1 MLTGVGDFMSVV
13 QHLFRS
19 IGTVSQHSCKAYNS
33 IHGRANIMAH
43 ISQEIT
49 LGLISALGQA

>member
-19 IGTVSQHSCKAYNS
+19 MGAISQHARKAHNS
-33 IHGRANIMAH
+33 IHGRANIMTH